1 MAKISPQNIAEAVYK
16 ATEGKSG
23 QDLALVLKRSAKILG
38 KRRMLGKSKEVLYAL
53 QNIFDKET
61 GTIRMKVTTARSIG
75 SGEKSNLENEIKKKY
90 KAQNVISEFFEK
102 RELLGGIRV
111 EVGDEVMDGTWGHKL
126 NQLKKFLI
134 QAK

>member
-61 GTIRMKVTTARSIG
+61 GTIRMKVTTAKSMG

>member
-1 MAKISPQNIAEAVYK
+1 MTKISPQNIAEAVYR

-61 GTIRMKVTTARSIG
+61 GTIRMKVTTAKSMG
-75 SGEKSNLENEIKKKY
+75 SGDKSNLENEIKKKY
-90 KAQNVISEFFEK
+90 KAQNVLSEFFEK
-102 RELLGGIRV
+102 REVLGGIRV